1 MENTNKHT
9 DLYGN
14 IKLVFN
20 MRIKLF
26 EEYSEVGTWKIY
38 AGLGGGFNSIRYI
51 KTYEGTK
58 DQAEKEAY
66 YAAVEEYESY
76 EGLHGL
82 RTVDEIMDE
91 EGVDYEEAQQ
101 IYNEEMESWL
111 DYYVKPDDGKKEE

>member
-1 MENTNKHT
+1 
-9 DLYGN
+9 
-14 IKLVFN
+14 